1 MSLATAERTAAA
13 NPVRV
18 CVVDDHRSFA
28 DALALAM
35 DGRHDIEYA
44 GGAYSVETA
53 PALIAASRPDVV
65 VMDLGFPD
73 GDGLTLTRRIVR
85 NHPHTRV
92 LIVSGRV
99 GQAELAG
106 ALAAGASGFI
116 SKESPLE
123 DIVGT
128 VARRPSSGFV
138 VLGSSLDRMLRDVVS
153 GEVAP
158 PVPDSGLTGRE
169 RQILRLLSDG
179 RTASGIAGEL
189 RISVHT
195 CRGHIKSIL
204 QKLGAHTQLEAVA
217 IATRAGLVRV
227 GEAL

>member
-1 MSLATAERTAAA
+1 MTAAHA
-13 NPVRV
+13 PTRV

-35 DGRHDIEYA
+35 GGREDVEYA
-44 GGAYSVETA
+44 GGTASVDGA
-53 PALIAASRPDVV
+53 PALVAAARPDVV

-73 GDGLTLTRRIVR
+73 GDGLVLTRRIR
-85 NHPHTRV
+85 RHFPQTRV
-92 LIVSGRV
+92 IIVSGRV
-99 GQAELAG
+99 GQVELAG
-106 ALAAGASGFI
+106 ALAAGAAGFI

-123 DIVGT
+123 EIVGT
-128 VARRPSSGFV
+128 IARRHGSGFV
-138 VLGSSLDRMLRDVVS
+138 VLGPSLDRMLREVVA
-153 GEVAP
+153 GEVP
-158 PVPDSGLTGRE
+158 PAQSDAGLTGRE

-179 RTASGIAGEL
+179 RTAAGISAEL

-217 IATRAGLVRV
+217 IASRAGLVRV
-227 GEAL
+227 PERP

>member
-1 MSLATAERTAAA
+1 MASGP
-13 NPVRV
+13 PVRV

-35 DGRHDIEYA
+35 DGRDDIEFA
-44 GGAYSVETA
+44 GGAISPEAA
-53 PALIAASRPDVV
+53 PALIAAENPDIV

-73 GDGLTLTRRIVR
+73 GDGLALTRRILR
-85 NHPHTRV
+85 NRPATRV

-99 GQAELAG
+99 GRTELAG
-106 ALAAGASGFI
+106 ALAAGAAGFI

-123 DIVGT
+123 DIVATIAGRQST
-128 VARRPSSGFV
+128 GFV
-138 VLGSSLDRMLRDVVS
+138 VLGPRLDRMLR
-153 GEVAP
+153 EVASGD
-158 PVPDSGLTGRE
+158 VPAPLADSGLTGRE

-179 RTASGIAGEL
+179 RTATGIASDL

-217 IATRAGLVRV
+217 LAARAGLVRISD
-227 GEAL
+227 GA

>member
-1 MSLATAERTAAA
+1 MTTVSA
-13 NPVRV
+13 PMRV

-35 DGRHDIEYA
+35 DHRDDLEYA
-44 GGAYSVETA
+44 GGTSSPEGA
-53 PALIAASRPDVV
+53 PALVATAKPDVV

-73 GDGLTLTRRIVR
+73 GDGLALTRRILR
-85 NHPHTRV
+85 SHPQTRV
-92 LIVSGRV
+92 LILSGRV
-99 GQAELAG
+99 GQVELAG
-106 ALAAGASGFI
+106 ALAAGASGFL

-128 VARRPSSGFV
+128 IARRPASGFV
-138 VLGSSLDRMLRDVVS
+138 VLGPSLDRMLREVVA
-153 GEVAP
+153 GEVPPAP
-158 PVPDSGLTGRE
+158 PDAGLTGRE

-179 RTASGIAGEL
+179 RTATGIATEL

-217 IATRAGLVRV
+217 IASRAGLVRV
-227 GEAL
+227 ADGA